1 MKGFLKKCKKH
12 LIDGGTQENLF
23 APNALP
29 HTSLED
35 LVLDSKVCHWHWGLK
50 LQQLV
55 CGANTSNTETV
66 VLNSLTI
73 PSKSNSTK
81 CHQANKGLT
90 ITAFVK
96 WNMDQ
101 RWIMIMTCHG
111 LVALSANAKHGCISA
126 IIYVGGWLRCKSRL
140 VLQETPPKK
149 TTSTKTNCWE
159 NQPSNMG

>member
-35 LVLDSKVCHWHWGLK
+35 LVLDSKVCHCYWGLK

-73 PSKSNSTK
+73 PSKSN
-81 CHQANKGLT
+81 
-90 ITAFVK
+90 
-96 WNMDQ
+96 
-101 RWIMIMTCHG
+101 
-111 LVALSANAKHGCISA
+111 
-126 IIYVGGWLRCKSRL
+126 
-140 VLQETPPKK
+140 
-149 TTSTKTNCWE
+149 
-159 NQPSNMG
+159 